1 MRKCD
6 QYFAVSGYRYA
17 PEQFKAYRVV
27 GFSNGNRNIP
37 MYDKIEL
44 TPEETSECGMAMC
57 SGNRDAAIAK
67 LKKILRKRD
76 HTESWITYGFRFV
89 DHPTQFVYLRGPI
102 ARRNDLSSRFETY
115 KRIVWQLEKQNWEH
129 ETFTSCEL
137 GANFKTENVKVHK
150 EKINRH
156 GLITLRVA

>member
-37 MYDKIEL
+37 LYDKIEL
-44 TPEETSECGMAMC
+44 TSEETSECGMAMC
-57 SGNRDAAIAK
+57 SGNREAAIAK

-76 HTESWITYGFRFV
+76 HAASKITYGFRYV
-89 DHPTQFVYLRGPI
+89 DHPNEFVYLRTC
-102 ARRNDLSSRFETY
+102 ALRDDLQSRLWLFKQCLWQFE
-115 KRIVWQLEKQNWEH
+115 KMGWEH
-129 ETFTSCEL
+129 ETFKSCEL
-137 GANFKTENVKVHK
+137 NGKFEAENVKSHK
-150 EKINRH
+150 EKINRR
-156 GLITLRVA
+156 GLITLKIA